1 MKYKADKTYITIKCL
16 IVLTYINKIGELIM
30 KKNVIA
36 VMLIAVT
43 VANLISGCNNFA
55 NKVETSLEVTVV
67 ESVEKENTDTS
78 NVDTI
83 IFIDSVGREVEL
95 PKNITRVAA
104 SGSVA
109 QMIIY
114 SLAPEMLV
122 GITSEWDDNQL
133 EYIVEEYQNLPKI
146 GQFYSSG
153 NLNLEEIVSLE
164 PQVVIDIGETKKS
177 ISEDMDSLTLQ
188 TDIPTIHIEAT
199 AKNMAEAYRMLGK
212 ILGKEEEAD
221 ILAKYCERV
230 YTDTIG
236 IANKAE
242 VDGSKKTMIYCLLE
256 TGNNVIVKGTFHA
269 EIIDMLAE
277 NIAVVD
283 DPSSRG
289 SGNEVGMEQII
300 AWDPEVIVFQNESIY
315 DIAKTDKIWQE
326 LTAIKNNTYYE
337 VPFSPHNWLGFPPS
351 INRYIG
357 MIWLAET
364 LYPEIAEY
372 DLKEEVKTFY
382 KLFYHIDITDEQ
394 FEELT
399 KKAIK

>member
-1 MKYKADKTYITIKCL
+1 
-16 IVLTYINKIGELIM
+16 M
-30 KKNVIA
+30 KKKVIS
-36 VMLIAVT
+36 VVLVAVT
-43 VANLISGCNNFA
+43 AANLILGCTNTA
-55 NKVETSLEVTVV
+55 NKAETLLEVTTA
-67 ESVEKENTDTS
+67 ESIEKETVDT
-78 NVDTI
+78 NNLDTI

-95 PKNITRVAA
+95 PKNISRVAA

-122 GITSEWDDNQL
+122 GITSEWDDDQL

-153 NLNLEEIVSLE
+153 NLNLEEIASLE

-199 AKNMAEAYRMLGK
+199 AENMAEAYRMLGEV
-212 ILGKEEEAD
+212 LGKGEKAD

-230 YTDTIG
+230 YVNTVE

-242 VDGSKKTMIYCLLE
+242 ANESKKTMLYCLLE
-256 TGNNVIVKGTFHA
+256 TGNNVIVKGTFHS
-269 EIIDMLAE
+269 EIIDMLAD

-283 DPSSRG
+283 EPSSRG

-300 AWDPEVIVFQNESIY
+300 AWDPEVIVFQNDSVY
-315 DIAKTDKIWQE
+315 DTAKTDEVWKE
-326 LTAIKNNTYYE
+326 LTAIKNDTYYE

-372 DLKEEVKTFY
+372 DLKEEVKLFY
-382 KLFYHIDITDEQ
+382 NLFYHIDITDEQ

-399 KKAIK
+399 KKAIR